1 MIINNRDEEFDLLI
15 INNSTNLLIQFKII
29 HDNTNDIHI
38 NKNTKDNLNFDNK
51 IVDLKTIKNKFLDN
65 IKINDFHDINKNNKD
80 KFDIILD
87 KKLVPILKHVKKNVL
102 RI

>member
-15 INNSTNLLIQFKII
+15 INNSTNLLIQSKII

-80 KFDIILD
+80 KFDTILD